1 MPDGLCLATI
11 EAVLTPADHQT
22 HRRYPFDVPP
32 GCTGLHV
39 EVRYGPKYLAPEDSR
54 ARAEAAIGAQAA
66 SLASRLDAP
75 QLTRAWT
82 QAWTA
87 IRGERRIA
95 NLLTVSLD
103 DTAGAYRGAGHRHA
117 PEQHLTISPAVAS
130 PGLVAGPLPAG
141 QWQLTLSV
149 HTLVSGRCDVRVQ
162 IGAEMASS
170 APSAERST
178 A

>member
-1 MPDGLCLATI
+1 MPAWRRLATI

-22 HRRYPFDVPP
+22 HRRYAFDVPP
-32 GCTGLHV
+32 GCAALHL
-39 EVRYGPKYLAPEDSR
+39 EIGYTPKYLAADDSR

-66 SLASRLDAP
+66 SLAGRLDAP
-75 QLTRAWT
+75 ELTRAWT

-95 NLLTVSLD
+95 NLLTISLD
-103 DTAGAYRGAGHRHA
+103 DAAGAYRGAGHRHA
-117 PEQHLTISPAVAS
+117 AEQHLVLSPASAS

-141 QWQLTLSV
+141 PWRLTLSV
-149 HTLVSGRCDVRVQ
+149 HTLVSERCAVSIQ

-170 APSAERST
+170 VPSAARST